1 MIIKNSDYESIVYDA
16 IMEYLDQNRYLN
28 VDTVVP
34 YLISRFSNTSVNL
47 NKKGIL
53 SIIDSLIRKNLIVEG
68 SKLVKDDILKNSNR
82 YNIFQYIIKNPAIYF
97 YKILADLQ
105 YPNHVIIWHLNIL
118 EDFGFIKKSKIKK
131 NVVYSEISL
140 DREDV
145 KTIFYLKKKPS
156 KIIIQKLRKNNLGLT
171 KTQISKS
178 TKMHPNTVKKYV
190 KVLDSVGILAKEK
203 YSHKTI
209 YFLNEKKLENIKN
222 KLSEQTSRSIEK
234 ELFANHLDESD
245 IEVEKREYVCV
256 VHKGIIKGTIFVCP
270 DCQTIYCQ
278 KCAKFL
284 EEKGEKCWSCESEIK
299 L

>member
-1 MIIKNSDYESIVYDA
+1 MTEYESIVYDA

-34 YLISRFSNTSVNL
+34 YLISRFSNTSINL
-47 NKKGIL
+47 NKKGII

-97 YKILADLQ
+97 YKILADLK

-118 EDFGFIKKSKIKK
+118 EDFGFIKKNKIKK
-131 NVVYSEISL
+131 NVVYSDTSL
-140 DREDV
+140 DHEDI
-145 KTIFYLKKKPS
+145 KTIFYLKKEPS
-156 KIIIQKLRKNNLGLT
+156 KVIIRILRKNKNGLT
-171 KTQISKS
+171 KTQISKL

-209 YFLNEKKLENIKN
+209 YFLNEKKLENLKN

-234 ELFANHLDESD
+234 ELFGKQLDESE
-245 IEVEKREYVCV
+245 IEIKKQEYLCV
-256 VHKGIIKGTIFVCP
+256 VHKGVIKGTIYVCP
-270 DCQTIYCQ
+270 NCQTVYCQ

-284 EEKGEKCWSCESEIK
+284 QEKGEKCWSCESEIN